1 MSDSPFFEY
10 WKHFHAVS
18 ESHNLS
24 SFARL
29 IYYRLLEEF
38 NKKHWELTEIQLT
51 DRDVQRMTN
60 IRSLKSIVDAKSE
73 LNRVNLMRITNRK
86 NKPTIYELLSP
97 TNRNKHEISTKQARN
112 KHEISTAFIKYT
124 QNKVQE
130 DKEEEKEARAHA
142 RATDEDSTPKS
153 QLNPRIALEYAEVFN
168 LGQKPSGGLAFRLID
183 LQNKYGVQKMLDAIQ
198 KARFSKKPKVILE
211 GEEKL
216 PVIEGLS
223 PNYLVSILEDKK
235 TTKGASNYG
244 ERKSHHNA
252 DEHKSPYD
260 DL

>member
-124 QNKVQE
+124 LNTGKEE
-130 DKEEEKEARAHA
+130 DKRREDGGTRTRETA
-142 RATDEDSTPKS
+142 ATDSDKYCSAALKNAWIMHS
-153 QLNPRIALEYAEVFN
+153 GMNPNDGICMKLGALEQTYGTERVKAAIEEANARNQAGTINFN
-168 LGQKPSGGLAFRLID
+168 F
-183 LQNKYGVQKMLDAIQ
+183 VQSVLMRMINGSL
-198 KARFSKKPKVILE
+198 
-211 GEEKL
+211 
-216 PVIEGLS
+216 
-223 PNYLVSILEDKK
+223 
-235 TTKGASNYG
+235 TKGVNSYG